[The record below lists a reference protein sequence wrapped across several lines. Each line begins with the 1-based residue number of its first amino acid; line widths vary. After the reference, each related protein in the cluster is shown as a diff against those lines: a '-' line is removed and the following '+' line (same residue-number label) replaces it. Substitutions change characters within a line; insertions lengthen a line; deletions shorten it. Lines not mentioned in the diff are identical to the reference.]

1 MRFASSLLPALPM
14 SDAMDPEITLYV
26 HWPFC
31 LKKCP
36 YCDFNTHVGDAVDHR
51 RWRAALLA
59 ELTYFASET
68 KGRRLTGI
76 FFGGGTP
83 SLMEAETVAQV
94 IAMTRRH
101 WPAADDVEITLE
113 ANPTTVEA
121 ALFEDFRR
129 AGVNRLSLGIQS
141 FDDRAL
147 KFLGRTHGG
156 AEAARAFALAA
167 ETFPRSSFD
176 LIYARPGQTAAS
188 WRDELERA
196 AAMAVGHLSLY
207 QLTVERGT
215 EFAKQGVLEAA
226 EPTAA
231 ALYEITQERL
241 ASANLNAYE
250 ISNHAKPGEECRHN
264 LAIWRGGDYVG
275 VGPGAHGRLRNHGRT
290 EACRQIPRPDRWLD
304 AVERTGHGTAN
315 RTTLGDEERAEE
327 ILMTGLRLTTGI
339 EHQTFQSAAGR
350 TFEETIERGR
360 LEPLIDGGF
369 LVLDDDGLRVTA
381 AGLPRLNA
389 VIAALLA

>member
-1 MRFASSLLPALPM
+1 
-14 SDAMDPEITLYV
+14 MDPEITLYV

-59 ELTYFASET
+59 ELAYFASET

-156 AEAARAFALAA
+156 GEAARAFALAA

-290 EACRQIPRPDRWLD
+290 DACRQIPRPDRWLD

>member
-1 MRFASSLLPALPM
+1 MRFANSLLPALLM
-14 SDAMDPEITLYV
+14 NDAMDPEITLYV

-59 ELTYFASET
+59 ELAYFASET

-156 AEAARAFALAA
+156 AEAARAFALAV
-167 ETFPRSSFD
+167 EIFPRSSFD

-196 AAMAVGHLSLY
+196 ATMAVGHLSLY

-215 EFAKQGVLEAA
+215 KFAKQGVLEAA

-290 EACRQIPRPDRWLD
+290 DACRQIPRPDRWLD

>member
-1 MRFASSLLPALPM
+1 MRFTNSLPPASRAFNPVDRGIA
-14 SDAMDPEITLYV
+14 LYV

-36 YCDFNTHVGDAVDHR
+36 YCDFNSHVGAAVDHR
-51 RWRAALLA
+51 RWRAALLD
-59 ELTYFASET
+59 ELACFAGKT
-68 KGRRLTGI
+68 KGRRLTSI

-94 IAMTRRH
+94 IAAAQRH
-101 WPAADDVEITLE
+101 WPGADDVEITLE

-121 ALFEDFRR
+121 ALFKDFRQ

-147 KFLGRTHGG
+147 HFLGRTHGA
-156 AEAARAFALAA
+156 AEAVRAFALAA
-167 ETFPRSSFD
+167 DIFPRSSFD

-188 WRDELERA
+188 WREELERA
-196 AAMAVGHLSLY
+196 ADMAVGHLSLY

-215 EFAKQGVLEAA
+215 EFAKHGVREAA

-231 ALYEITQERL
+231 SFYEMTQERL
-241 ASANLNAYE
+241 AAAGLKAYE
-250 ISNHAKPGEECRHN
+250 ISNHARPGDECRHN

-290 EACRQIPRPDRWLD
+290 DACRQIPRPDRWLD

-315 RTTLGDEERAEE
+315 RTTLDDEERVEE
-327 ILMTGLRLTTGI
+327 LLMTGLRLTTGI
-339 EHQTFQSAAGR
+339 GRPAFRSAAGR
-350 TFEETIERGR
+350 TLDDAIDPGR

-369 LVLDDDGLRVTA
+369 LILDAAGLRATA
-381 AGLPRLNA
+381 AGRLRLNA
-389 VIAALLA
+389 VIARLVA

>member
-1 MRFASSLLPALPM
+1 MN
-14 SDAMDPEITLYV
+14 DAMDPEITLYI

-36 YCDFNTHVGDAVDHR
+36 YCDFNSHVGDAVDHR

-59 ELTYFASET
+59 ELAYFASET

-94 IAMTRRH
+94 IAMARRH

-147 KFLGRTHGG
+147 EFLGRTHGG
-156 AEAARAFALAA
+156 AEAARAFALAS
-167 ETFPRSSFD
+167 EIFPRSSFD

-196 AAMAVGHLSLY
+196 AAMTVGHLSLY

-231 ALYEITQERL
+231 ALYEITQECL

-250 ISNHAKPGEECRHN
+250 ISNHAKPGDECRHN

-290 EACRQIPRPDRWLD
+290 DACRQIPRPDRWLN

-339 EHQTFQSAAGR
+339 EHQTFHSAAGR

-369 LVLDDDGLRVTA
+369 LVLDDDGLRATA

>member
-1 MRFASSLLPALPM
+1 
-14 SDAMDPEITLYV
+14 MDRAIALYV

-36 YCDFNTHVGDAVDHR
+36 YCAFNSHVVATVDHR
-51 RWRAALLA
+51 RWRAALLG
-59 ELTYFASET
+59 ELAYFAGET
-68 KGRRLTGI
+68 KGRRLISI

-94 IAMTRRH
+94 IAAARLH

-121 ALFEDFRR
+121 ALFEDFRG
-129 AGVNRLSLGIQS
+129 AGVNRLSLGVQS

-147 KFLGRTHGG
+147 SFLGRTHGG
-156 AEAARAFALAA
+156 AEAVRAYAVAA
-167 ETFPRSSFD
+167 DIFPRSSFD

-207 QLTVERGT
+207 QLSVERGT
-215 EFAKQGVLEAA
+215 EFAKQGVREAD
-226 EPTAA
+226 EPMAA
-231 ALYEITQERL
+231 ALYEMTRERL
-241 ASANLNAYE
+241 AAAGLEAYE
-250 ISNHAKPGEECRHN
+250 ISNHARPGDECRHN
-264 LAIWRGGDYVG
+264 VDIWRGVDYAG
-275 VGPGAHGRLRNHGRT
+275 VGPGAHGRLRSGGRT
-290 EACRQIPRPDRWLD
+290 DACRQIARPDRWLD

-315 RTTLGDEERAEE
+315 RTTLGNSERVEEL
-327 ILMTGLRLTTGI
+327 LMTGLRLTAGI
-339 EHQTFQSAAGR
+339 EHGTFQSAAGR
-350 TFEETIERGR
+350 TFEETIERDR

-369 LVLDDDGLRVTA
+369 VVLDDIGLRATA
-381 AGLPRLNA
+381 AGLLRLNA
-389 VIAALLA
+389 VIAQLMT

>member
-1 MRFASSLLPALPM
+1 MRFANSSLPALLM
-14 SDAMDPEITLYV
+14 NDAMDPEITLYV

-51 RWRAALLA
+51 RWRTALLA
-59 ELTYFASET
+59 ELAHFASET
-68 KGRRLTGI
+68 RGRRLTGI

-101 WPAADDVEITLE
+101 WLAADYVEITLE

-167 ETFPRSSFD
+167 EIFPRSSFD

-250 ISNHAKPGEECRHN
+250 ISNHAKPGDECRHN

-290 EACRQIPRPDRWLD
+290 DACRQIPRPDRWLD